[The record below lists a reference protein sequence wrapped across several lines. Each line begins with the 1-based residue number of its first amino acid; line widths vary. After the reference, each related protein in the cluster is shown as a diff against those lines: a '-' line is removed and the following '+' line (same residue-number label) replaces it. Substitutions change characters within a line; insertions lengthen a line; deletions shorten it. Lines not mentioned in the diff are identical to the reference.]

1 MANVINLVGLKF
13 GRLLVKSKND
23 IKGNRR
29 QVRWNCICDCG
40 VLHTVTGESLRSGKS
55 KSCGCLGKEARH
67 VKNKNS
73 DREKAMLLL
82 IYSPLKKRHK
92 QKFNNE
98 NYIDFDTFKKL
109 SISNCFYCDSE
120 PLNTQ
125 PDIRYETR
133 YGKKEKLN
141 ITDFVLKYNGI
152 DRIDSSKGYEYN
164 NVVPCCKNCNSAK
177 MELSIKEFKN
187 HIIKIYEHFI
197 LRQSN
202 AKNK

>member
-13 GRLLVKSKND
+13 GRLLVNSKNE

-29 QVRWNCICDCG
+29 QVRWDCVCDCG
-40 VLHTVTGESLRSGKS
+40 NLHTVTGESLRSGKS

-82 IYSPLKKRHK
+82 IYSPLKKRHR

-98 NYIDFDTFKKL
+98 NYIDFDTFKNL
-109 SISNCFYCDSE
+109 SLSNCFYCNSK

-125 PDIRYETR
+125 LDIRYETR
-133 YGKKEKLN
+133 YGKKEKLI
-141 ITDFVLKYNGI
+141 ITDFILKYNGI

-164 NVVPCCKNCNSAK
+164 NVVSCCKNCNSAK
-177 MELSIKEFKN
+177 MELSIKDFKN
-187 HIIKIYEHFI
+187 HIIKIYNHFASRQRI
-197 LRQSN
+197 L
-202 AKNK
+202 